1 MLAEIKSFK
10 IIFTISLDGKDVLN
24 LPQSKNDN
32 LRASKQRK
40 KIQRINTGVAKY
52 VLDSHKTLAKKKLVS
67 L

>member
-32 LRASKQRK
+32 LRASKQWK